1 MESQIVEYKQS
12 WRDEFLKEI
21 CGFANAQGGTLYIG
35 VDDKGNAVGLQ
46 HAKKL
51 LEDIPNQS
59 VMTMGVMPNV
69 NQLNKDGKEYISIE
83 IKPIEQPISY
93 KGKYYYRSGSTL
105 QELNGSALQDF
116 LLRKIG
122 RSWGGH

>member
-1 MESQIVEYKQS
+1 MESQIIEYKQS

-35 VDDKGNAVGLQ
+35 LDDKGNAVGLQ

-69 NQLNKDGKEYISIE
+69 NLLNKDGKEYISKKLNLLNNRFH
-83 IKPIEQPISY
+83 IKANIIIALVLLY
-93 KGKYYYRSGSTL
+93 KNLTV
-105 QELNGSALQDF
+105 
-116 LLRKIG
+116 LLCKTFYCVR
-122 RSWGGH
+122 

>member
-1 MESQIVEYKQS
+1 MESQIIEYKQS

-21 CGFANAQGGTLYIG
+21 CGFVNAQGGTLYIG

-69 NQLNKDGKEYISIE
+69 NLLNKDGKEYLIPCIDEVVISVDIDAE
-83 IKPIEQPISY
+83 KIIIRAL
-93 KGKYYYRSGSTL
+93 KGIF
-105 QELNGSALQDF
+105 EDEN
-116 LLRKIG
+116 
-122 RSWGGH
+122 

>member
-1 MESQIVEYKQS
+1 MESQIIEYKQS

-35 VDDKGNAVGLQ
+35 LDDKGNAVGLQ

-69 NQLNKDGKEYISIE
+69 NLLNKDGKEYISIE

-105 QELNGSALQDF
+105 WNEHSHRHL
-116 LLRKIG
+116 
-122 RSWGGH
+122 H